1 MAKPAKPFP
10 GFRNGFQIDGDA
22 NVVIVGSTNA
32 AESQRHG
39 YLETLLTA
47 GNPTQRLAI
56 RNMSWPAD
64 TVYRQQR
71 PRNFFGIVKPS
82 YGEADRRKPIPANIV
97 FLWLG
102 QAESLDGDAKLN
114 DFARAY
120 EQTIEQLSSRTSRLV
135 LVTPVPFADPLGLS
149 FDVEGRNAHLQ
160 QYAAAIRRL
169 GQARKLPVV
178 DLTTALLGHAATRD
192 GVTLSQNGQWLAA
205 KAIATQLGLNSSISI
220 APTGELF
227 PVPAEELRQA
237 ILQKNR
243 LWQQFWL
250 PTNWAFLYG
259 NRQQTASSRNHLDKG
274 FRWFPEEVESIV
286 PQLEQMDSLIQGKA
300 RQVIRK

>member
-1 MAKPAKPFP
+1 MLKVA
-10 GFRNGFQIDGDA
+10 
-22 NVVIVGSTNA
+22 
-32 AESQRHG
+32 
-39 YLETLLTA
+39 
-47 GNPTQRLAI
+47 
-56 RNMSWPAD
+56 
-64 TVYRQQR
+64 
-71 PRNFFGIVKPS
+71 
-82 YGEADRRKPIPANIV
+82 
-97 FLWLG
+97 
-102 QAESLDGDAKLN
+102 
-114 DFARAY
+114 
-120 EQTIEQLSSRTSRLV
+120 
-135 LVTPVPFADPLGLS
+135 
-149 FDVEGRNAHLQ
+149 NAHLQ

-178 DLTTALLGHAATRD
+178 DLTTALLGQAATRD

-237 ILQKNR
+237 VLQKNR

-259 NRQQTASSRNHLDKG
+259 NRQQTASSRNHRRQAG
-274 FRWFPEEVESIV
+274 FRWFPEEVQSIV